1 MEESKLWLT
10 LLAKPDLS
18 SRRITLSFKQEDSSI
33 IDKVVNIGRVTKVVK
48 GGRIFKFTALVVV
61 GDMKG
66 QVGIGYGKAR
76 EVPDAIKKALE
87 NAKKSMVTV
96 PVVNGTI
103 PHEIIGEFVSSEI
116 IMKPAAPGTGIISGG
131 VTRSLFELAGVQNI
145 LCKSTRSRN
154 AYNSLYAVMD
164 GFKKMRTLEEVAE
177 LRGKTIQEIIR

>member
-1 MEESKLWLT
+1 MKGKDSES
-10 LLAKPDLS
+10 
-18 SRRITLSFKQEDSSI
+18 QI

-61 GDMKG
+61 GDMNGK
-66 QVGIGYGKAR
+66 VGIGHGKAR

-87 NAKKSMVTV
+87 NAKKSMVDV

-103 PHEIIGEFVSSEI
+103 PHEVIGKYVSSELV
-116 IMKPAAPGTGIISGG
+116 MRPAAPGTGIIAGG
-131 VTRSLFELAGVQNI
+131 AARSLFELAGVQNI

-164 GFKKMRTLEEVAE
+164 GFKQMRTLEEVAE
-177 LRGKTIQEIIR
+177 LRGKTVQEIIK

>member
-1 MEESKLWLT
+1 
-10 LLAKPDLS
+10 
-18 SRRITLSFKQEDSSI
+18 LSFNNKDESQI
-33 IDKVVNIGRVTKVVK
+33 VDKVVNIGRVTKVVK

-61 GDMKG
+61 GDMNG
-66 QVGIGYGKAR
+66 SVGIGYGKAR
-76 EVPDAIKKALE
+76 EVPDAIKKALD
-87 NAKKSMVTV
+87 NAKKSMVQV

-116 IMKPAAPGTGIISGG
+116 VMKPAAPGTGIISGG

-164 GFKKMRTLEEVAE
+164 GFKKMRTLDEVAE
-177 LRGKTIQEIIR
+177 NRGKTIQEIIR